1 MKKTFRFAIVAALLG
16 LFSSA
21 AMAEVDCL
29 KLSVSIKHA
38 VAAEPSEVLQI
49 VEKAVG
55 ANSSCAC
62 EIVKAAIEA
71 SDADAS
77 QVAAIVEVAGS
88 VAPDQ
93 LRLVAQCAVAVAP
106 DSLVAVQGVTARLDP
121 NKGEVAMDSAK
132 NPKAPIETKPAWN
145 PLNFPGQGP
154 IGPNPGGPGGIPIFP
169 FTPIP
174 TVPPVVNP
182 PDGTQVDFGFPGGG
196 FPDSGLGDFFI
207 GDLAPSAR

>member
-38 VAAEPSEVLQI
+38 VAAAPSDVLQI

-71 SDADAS
+71 SSADAS
-77 QVAAIVEVAGS
+77 QVASIVEVAGS

-106 DSLVAVQGVTARLDP
+106 DSLVAVQAVSARLDP
-121 NKGEVAMDSAK
+121 NKGEVAMESSK
-132 NPKAPIETKPAWN
+132 NPKAPIDVKPAWN

-154 IGPNPGGPGGIPIFP
+154 VGPSPGGPGGIPVMP
-169 FTPIP
+169 FTPSP
-174 TVPPVVNP
+174 NVPPIINP
-182 PDGTQVDFGFPGGG
+182 PEGTQIGFGMPDYGEGEYNGGSG
-196 FPDSGLGDFFI
+196 FDFFVTA
-207 GDLAPSAR
+207 G

>member
-55 ANSSCAC
+55 ANASCAC

-71 SDADAS
+71 TDADAS
-77 QVAAIVEVAGS
+77 QVASIVEVAGS
-88 VAPDQ
+88 IAPDQ
-93 LRLVAQCAVAVAP
+93 LRLIAQCAVAVAP

-132 NPKAPIETKPAWN
+132 NPKAPIDVKPAWN

-154 IGPNPGGPGGIPIFP
+154 VGPSPGGPGGIPVMP
-169 FTPIP
+169 FTPSP
-174 TVPPVVNP
+174 NTPPIINP
-182 PDGTQVDFGFPGGG
+182 PDGTQVDFGFPNSGN
-196 FPDSGLGDFFI
+196 PDFGPSDDFFVTA
-207 GDLAPSAR
+207 G